1 MKNLVTSLLGIAFV
15 VLGCNIA
22 NIMGYSPP
30 TNLQA
35 VAAST
40 VPQPMDHFY
49 GQVKNAKPDTVYQ
62 DKIVHD
68 TVPCNHKSQPQKS
81 ETVIKQTVIKKTDTS
96 YVPLLWIAEPGEK
109 ADSTNHNYTIR
120 KGELCDYKQI
130 ISKVCK

>member
-30 TNLQA
+30 TNLQT

-40 VPQPMDHFY
+40 VMQPMDHFY
-49 GQVKNAKPDTVYQ
+49 GQVKDAKPDTVYK
-62 DKIVHD
+62 DKPIHD
-68 TVPCNHKSQPQKS
+68 TVPCNHKPQPEKI
-81 ETVIKQTVIKKTDTS
+81 VVKRTVIKKTDTS
-96 YVPLLWIAEPGEK
+96 YVPLLYIAEPGVK
-109 ADSTNHNYTIR
+109 ADSINHDYTIR
-120 KGELCDYKQI
+120 KGELRDYEQI